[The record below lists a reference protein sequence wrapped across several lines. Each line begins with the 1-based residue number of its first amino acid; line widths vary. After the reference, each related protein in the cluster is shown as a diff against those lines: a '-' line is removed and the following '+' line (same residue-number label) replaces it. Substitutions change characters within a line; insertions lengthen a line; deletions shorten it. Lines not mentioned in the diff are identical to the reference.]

1 VSAKTGG
8 LNKGCSSKN
17 EPCLSKDWV
26 SDITNN
32 IIKLIL
38 FIQSKS
44 YAALMNISKNKK
56 ALHNGINSNHTPM
69 MQQYLGIKQDHPN
82 DLVFYRM
89 GDFYEMFYEDAKQAS
104 ELLDISLT
112 SRGQSAGQP
121 IPMCGIPYHAAEGYI
136 AKIVNA
142 GRAVAVAEQIGDPA
156 TSKGP
161 VDRKVVRVVTP
172 GTLTDEALM
181 DANRDH
187 LLTAVCKLQETY
199 GIASLDMSSGRF
211 AVVEAHTSDQ
221 LQTQLQRLRPAEL
234 LFDETS
240 DLINHIQEWPCRRPQ
255 ASWNFAYDTAQRLL
269 CSQFNTRDL
278 SGFGCDTMH
287 AAIGAAGCLLNYAK
301 ETQRGDLPHLRNLQ
315 VELPQDTLILDGPS
329 RKNLEIDHNI
339 QGGQQFTLA
348 AVLDTTATPMGG
360 RLLRRWLNNP
370 LRNIEVLELRQ
381 DFISQTLNCDGS
393 EDLQQSLKPIGDM
406 ERILS
411 RVALRSA
418 RPRDLSRLCASLGAL
433 PGIQTLLAAIE
444 STKAASLATNIGE
457 FPALVNLLTEAIVDN
472 PPVVI
477 RDGGVIA
484 QGYDEELDELRGL
497 SQNAGQ
503 FLLDLET
510 QERAR
515 TGLSTLKVGYN
526 RVHGYY
532 IEISRLQSGQAP
544 TEYVRRQTLKNAE
557 RFITPELK
565 IFEDKALSSKSR
577 SLAREKA
584 LYEALVEDLATHL
597 PQLQGASDGISELDV
612 LCCLAERAVCLDL
625 HRPHL
630 KPEAGIDITQGR
642 HLVVEQLIS
651 DPFVAND
658 TSLSAS
664 SSMMMITGPNMGG
677 KSTYMRQVAL
687 IVIMAQIGSYVPALE
702 ASVGIVDRVF
712 TRMGSSD
719 DLAGGRSTFMVEMT
733 ETANILNNSTAKS
746 LVLMDEVGRGTSTF
760 DGLSLA
766 WSCALTL
773 ARDISALTLFA
784 THYFEMTQLA
794 DQLSQ
799 VNNVHLDAT
808 EHQDNIIFMH
818 KVLPG
823 PASKSYGLQ
832 VAKLAGVPYQVIN
845 EARQKLQH
853 LEQTESLSAAKEPVS
868 QPQQSDLFSGL
879 AHPIEALLES
889 NKADDL
895 TPRQALDLIYQ
906 MQHLRNS

>member
-1 VSAKTGG
+1 MVVTSQ
-8 LNKGCSSKN
+8 
-17 EPCLSKDWV
+17 
-26 SDITNN
+26 
-32 IIKLIL
+32 
-38 FIQSKS
+38 F
-44 YAALMNISKNKK
+44 
-56 ALHNGINSNHTPM
+56 SNHTPM

-89 GDFYEMFYEDAKQAS
+89 GDFYEMFYDDAKDAS
-104 ELLDISLT
+104 QLLDISLT

-142 GRAVAVAEQIGDPA
+142 GRSVAVAEQIGDPA

-187 LLTAVCKLQETY
+187 LLTAVCQLHNTY

-211 AVVEAHTSDQ
+211 TLVEANTADQ
-221 LQTQLQRLRPAEL
+221 LKTQLQRLRPAEL
-234 LFDETS
+234 LFEETS
-240 DLINHIQEWPCRRPQ
+240 NVIDHIQEWACRRSQP
-255 ASWNFAYDTAQRLL
+255 SWNFTYDTAQRLL

-278 SGFGCDTMH
+278 SGFGCDSMM
-287 AAIGAAGCLLNYAK
+287 AAVCAAGCLLNYAK
-301 ETQRGDLPHLRNLQ
+301 ESQKGDLPHLRNLQ
-315 VELPQDTLILDGPS
+315 VDLPQDTLILDGPS

-339 QGGQQFTLA
+339 QGGEQFTLA
-348 AVLDTTATPMGG
+348 SALDTTATPMGG

-370 LRNIEVLELRQ
+370 LRDIKVLEQRQ
-381 DFISQTLNCDGS
+381 DFITQAIASDNP
-393 EDLQQSLKPIGDM
+393 EELQQCLKPIGDM

-411 RVALRSA
+411 RIALRSA
-418 RPRDLSRLCASLGAL
+418 RPRDLSRLCVSLNAL
-433 PGIQTLLAAIE
+433 PSIQTLLQPLE
-444 STKAASLATNIGE
+444 SSTARSLATNISE
-457 FPALVNLLTEAIVDN
+457 FPSIVDLLTRAIVDN
-472 PPVVI
+472 PPVII

-484 QGYDEELDELRGL
+484 EGYDTELDELRGL

-510 QERAR
+510 QERER

-565 IFEDKALSSKSR
+565 AFEDKALSSKSR

-584 LYEALVEDLATHL
+584 LYETLIEDLATHL
-597 PQLQGASDGISELDV
+597 PELQSSSDGICEFDV
-612 LCCLAERAVCLDL
+612 LTCLAERALYL
-625 HRPHL
+625 NLRQPSL
-630 KPEAGIDITQGR
+630 TTEPGINITQGR
-642 HLVVEQLIS
+642 HLVVEQLITN
-651 DPFVAND
+651 PFVAND
-658 TSLSAS
+658 TNLSTNA
-664 SSMMMITGPNMGG
+664 SMMMITGPNMGG

-702 ASVGIVDRVF
+702 AKIGIVDRVF

-733 ETANILNNSTAKS
+733 ETANILNNASAKS

-766 WSCALTL
+766 WSCALNL
-773 ARDISALTLFA
+773 ARDIGALTLFA

-794 DQLSQ
+794 DQLHQ
-799 VNNVHLDAT
+799 VENVHLDAT
-808 EHQDNIIFMH
+808 EHDDNIIFMH

-823 PASKSYGLQ
+823 PASQSYGLQ
-832 VAKLAGVPYQVIN
+832 VAKLAGVPRQVIS
-845 EARQKLQH
+845 EARKKLRH
-853 LEQTESLSAAKEPVS
+853 LEQNETLSTPKKAAETPI
-868 QPQQSDLFSGL
+868 QSDLFSRL
-879 AHPIEALLES
+879 SHPIESLLED
-889 NKADDL
+889 NKADEL

-906 MQHLRNS
+906 MQQLLHS

>member
-1 VSAKTGG
+1 MVATSQ
-8 LNKGCSSKN
+8 
-17 EPCLSKDWV
+17 
-26 SDITNN
+26 
-32 IIKLIL
+32 
-38 FIQSKS
+38 F
-44 YAALMNISKNKK
+44 
-56 ALHNGINSNHTPM
+56 SNHTPM
-69 MQQYLGIKQDHPN
+69 MQQYLGIKRDHPN

-89 GDFYEMFYEDAKQAS
+89 GDFYEMFYEDAKDAS

-121 IPMCGIPYHAAEGYI
+121 LPMCGIPYHAAEGYI

-142 GRAVAVAEQIGDPA
+142 GRSVAVAEQIGDPA

-181 DANRDH
+181 DSNRDH
-187 LLTAVCKLQETY
+187 LLTAVYQLDETY
-199 GIASLDMSSGRF
+199 GIATLDMSSGRF
-211 AVVEAHTSDQ
+211 AVVEADTAEQ

-234 LFDETS
+234 LFDEAS

-278 SGFGCDTMH
+278 SGFGCDAMK
-287 AAIGAAGCLLNYAK
+287 AAICAAGCLLNYAK
-301 ETQRGDLPHLRNLQ
+301 ETQKGDLPHLRNLQ

-339 QGGQQFTLA
+339 QGGEQFTLA
-348 AVLDTTATPMGG
+348 AALDTTATPMGG

-370 LRNIEVLELRQ
+370 LRNIAILEQRQ
-381 DFISQTLNCDGS
+381 HFITQVIACDNS
-393 EDLQQSLKPIGDM
+393 EDLQQCLKPIGDM

-411 RVALRSA
+411 RIALRSA
-418 RPRDLSRLCASLGAL
+418 RPRDLSRLCSSLNAL
-433 PGIQTLLAAIE
+433 PSIQTLLVSLE
-444 STKAASLATNIGE
+444 STKARSLATDISE
-457 FPALVNLLTEAIVDN
+457 FPSIVNLLVKAIVEN
-472 PPVVI
+472 PPVII

-484 QGYDEELDELRGL
+484 EGYDKELDELRGL

-510 QERAR
+510 QERER

-565 IFEDKALSSKSR
+565 AFEDKALSSKSR

-584 LYEALVEDLATHL
+584 LYEALIEDLATHL
-597 PQLQGASDGISELDV
+597 PQLQGASDGISQLDV
-612 LCCLAERAVCLDL
+612 LCCLAERALCLDL
-625 HRPHL
+625 KLPSL
-630 KPEAGIDITQGR
+630 KSEAGISITQGR
-642 HLVVEQLIS
+642 HLVVEQLIT

-658 TSLSAS
+658 TNLSTNA
-664 SSMMMITGPNMGG
+664 SMMMITGPNMGG

-687 IVIMAQIGSYVPALE
+687 IVIMAQIGSYVPALS
-702 ASVGIVDRVF
+702 ATIGIVDRVF

-733 ETANILNNSTAKS
+733 ETANILNNASAKS

-766 WSCALTL
+766 WSCALNL
-773 ARDISALTLFA
+773 ARDIGALTLFA

-794 DQLSQ
+794 DQLPQ
-799 VNNVHLDAT
+799 VDNVHLEAT
-808 EHQDNIIFMH
+808 EHDDNIIFMH

-823 PASKSYGLQ
+823 PASQSYGLQ
-832 VAKLAGVPYQVIN
+832 VAKLAGVPHKVIS
-845 EARQKLQH
+845 EARKKLQY
-853 LEQTESLSAAKEPVS
+853 LERNEGTSTTNTPLAAPL
-868 QPQQSDLFSGL
+868 QSDLFSSV
-879 AHPIEALLES
+879 AHPIELLLENS
-889 NKADDL
+889 KADEL

-906 MQHLRNS
+906 MQQLLHS

>member
-1 VSAKTGG
+1 
-8 LNKGCSSKN
+8 
-17 EPCLSKDWV
+17 
-26 SDITNN
+26 
-32 IIKLIL
+32 
-38 FIQSKS
+38 
-44 YAALMNISKNKK
+44 MNISKNEKTIN
-56 ALHNGINSNHTPM
+56 NGINSNHTPM
-69 MQQYLGIKQDHPN
+69 MQQYLGIKHDHPH

-112 SRGQSAGQP
+112 TRGQSAGQP

-136 AKIVNA
+136 AKIVNS
-142 GRAVAVAEQIGDPA
+142 GRAVAVAEQVGDPT

-181 DANRDH
+181 QANQDH
-187 LLTAVCKLQETY
+187 LLVATFKLQDIY

-211 AVVEAHTSDQ
+211 AVTEANTADE

-234 LFDETS
+234 LFDES
-240 DLINHIQEWPCRRPQ
+240 SEIIDHIQEWPCRRPQ
-255 ASWNFAYDTAQRLL
+255 ASWNFTYDTALRIL
-269 CSQFNTRDL
+269 SHQFNTRDL
-278 SGFGCDTMH
+278 SGFGCETMH
-287 AAIGAAGCLLNYAK
+287 AAICAAGCLLNYAK

-315 VELPQDTLILDGPS
+315 IELPQDTLILDGPS
-329 RKNLEIDHNI
+329 RKNLEIDLNI
-339 QGGQQFTLA
+339 QGGEQFTLA
-348 AVLDTTATPMGG
+348 AALDTTATPMGG

-370 LRNIEVLELRQ
+370 LRNIEVLEQRQ
-381 DFISQTLNCDGS
+381 DFICQMLTSDKT
-393 EDLQQSLKPIGDM
+393 EDLQLGLKPIGDM
-406 ERILS
+406 ERILA
-411 RVALRSA
+411 RIALRSA
-418 RPRDLSRLCASLGAL
+418 RPRDLSRLCASLRAL
-433 PGIQTLLAAIE
+433 PHIQVSLSPLE
-444 STKAASLATNIGE
+444 SKRAQSLANDISE
-457 FPALVNLLTEAIVDN
+457 FPATVDLLMRAIVDN
-472 PPVVI
+472 PPVII

-484 QGYDEELDELRGL
+484 KGYDEELDQLRGL

-510 QERAR
+510 QERER

-532 IEISRLQSGQAP
+532 IEISRLQSAQAP
-544 TEYVRRQTLKNAE
+544 SEYVRRQTLKNAE

-565 IFEDKALSSKSR
+565 SFEDRALSSKSR

-584 LYEALVEDLATHL
+584 LYEDLIEDLAT
-597 PQLQGASDGISELDV
+597 QLQQLQQASDGVSELDV
-612 LCCLAERAVCLDL
+612 LCCLAERAMCLDL
-625 HRPHL
+625 NRPSL
-630 KPEAGIDITQGR
+630 KLEPGIDIRQGR

-658 TSLSAS
+658 TRLCAT

-687 IVIMAQIGSYVPALE
+687 IVIMAQIGAYVPALE
-702 ASVGIVDRVF
+702 ASIGIVDRVF

-733 ETANILNNSTAKS
+733 ETANILNNASAQS

-766 WSCALTL
+766 WSCALNL
-773 ARDISALTLFA
+773 ARDIGALTLFA
-784 THYFEMTQLA
+784 THYFEMTQLSE
-794 DQLSQ
+794 QLAQ
-799 VNNVHLDAT
+799 VENVHLDAT
-808 EHQDNIIFMH
+808 EHDDNIIFMH

-832 VAKLAGVPYQVIN
+832 VAKLAGVPHQVID
-845 EARQKLQH
+845 EARQKLNY
-853 LEQTESLSAAKEPVS
+853 LEQSEHKQTSAIAKNTLLET
-868 QPQQSDLFSGL
+868 PQQSDLFSHL

-889 NKADDL
+889 HKADEL
-895 TPRQALDLIYQ
+895 TPRQALELIYQ

>member
-1 VSAKTGG
+1 
-8 LNKGCSSKN
+8 
-17 EPCLSKDWV
+17 
-26 SDITNN
+26 
-32 IIKLIL
+32 
-38 FIQSKS
+38 
-44 YAALMNISKNKK
+44 MNISKNEKTIN
-56 ALHNGINSNHTPM
+56 NGINSNHTPM
-69 MQQYLGIKQDHPN
+69 MQQYLKIKHDHPH

-112 SRGQSAGQP
+112 TRGQSAGQP

-142 GRAVAVAEQIGDPA
+142 GRAVAVAEQVGDPA

-181 DANRDH
+181 QANQDH
-187 LLTAVCKLQETY
+187 LLVATFKLQDIY

-211 AVVEAHTSDQ
+211 AVTEANTADE

-234 LFDETS
+234 LYDES
-240 DLINHIQEWPCRRPQ
+240 SEIIDHIQEWPCRRPQ
-255 ASWNFAYDTAQRLL
+255 VSWNFTYDTALRIL
-269 CSQFNTRDL
+269 SHQFNTRDL
-278 SGFGCDTMH
+278 SGFGCETMH
-287 AAIGAAGCLLNYAK
+287 AAICAAGCLLNYAK

-315 VELPQDTLILDGPS
+315 IELPQDTLILDGPS
-329 RKNLEIDHNI
+329 RKNLEIDLNI
-339 QGGQQFTLA
+339 QGGEQYTLA
-348 AVLDTTATPMGG
+348 AALDTTATPMGG

-370 LRNIEVLELRQ
+370 LRNIEVLEQRQ
-381 DFISQTLNCDGS
+381 DFICQTLTSDKT
-393 EDLQQSLKPIGDM
+393 EDLQLGLKPIGDM
-406 ERILS
+406 ERILA
-411 RVALRSA
+411 RIALRSA
-418 RPRDLSRLCASLGAL
+418 RPRDLSRLCASLRAL
-433 PGIQTLLAAIE
+433 PHIQVSLTALE
-444 STKAASLATNIGE
+444 SKRAQSLAHDISE
-457 FPALVNLLTEAIVDN
+457 FPATVDLLMRAIVDN
-472 PPVVI
+472 PPVII

-484 QGYDEELDELRGL
+484 KGYDEELDQLRGL

-510 QERAR
+510 KERER

-532 IEISRLQSGQAP
+532 IEISRLQSAQAP
-544 TEYVRRQTLKNAE
+544 SEYVRRQTLKNAE

-565 IFEDKALSSKSR
+565 SFEDRALSSKSR

-584 LYEALVEDLATHL
+584 LYEDLIEDLAT
-597 PQLQGASDGISELDV
+597 QLQQLQQASDGVSELDV
-612 LCCLAERAVCLDL
+612 LCCLAERAMCLDL
-625 HRPHL
+625 NRPSL
-630 KPEAGIDITQGR
+630 KLEPGIDIRQGR

-651 DPFVAND
+651 VPFVAND
-658 TSLSAS
+658 TSLCAT

-687 IVIMAQIGSYVPALE
+687 IVIMAQIGAYVPALE
-702 ASVGIVDRVF
+702 ASIGIVDRVF

-733 ETANILNNSTAKS
+733 ETANILNNASAKS

-766 WSCALTL
+766 WSCALNL
-773 ARDISALTLFA
+773 ARDIGALTLFA
-784 THYFEMTQLA
+784 THYFEMTQLSE
-794 DQLSQ
+794 QLAQ
-799 VNNVHLDAT
+799 VENVHLDAT
-808 EHQDNIIFMH
+808 EHDDNIIFMH

-832 VAKLAGVPYQVIN
+832 VAKLAGVPHQVID
-845 EARQKLQH
+845 EARQKLNY
-853 LEQTESLSAAKEPVS
+853 LEQSEQKQTSAIAKNTLLET
-868 QPQQSDLFSGL
+868 PQQSDLFSHL
-879 AHPIEALLES
+879 SHPIEALLES
-889 NKADDL
+889 HKADEL
-895 TPRQALDLIYQ
+895 TPRQALELIYQ
-906 MQHLRNS
+906 MQHLRNR

>member
-1 VSAKTGG
+1 MVATSQ
-8 LNKGCSSKN
+8 
-17 EPCLSKDWV
+17 
-26 SDITNN
+26 
-32 IIKLIL
+32 
-38 FIQSKS
+38 F
-44 YAALMNISKNKK
+44 
-56 ALHNGINSNHTPM
+56 SNHTPM
-69 MQQYLGIKQDHPN
+69 MQQYLGIKRDYPN

-89 GDFYEMFYEDAKQAS
+89 GDFYEMFYEDAKDAS

-121 IPMCGIPYHAAEGYI
+121 LPMCGIPYHAAEGYI

-142 GRAVAVAEQIGDPA
+142 GRSVAVAEQIGDPT

-181 DANRDH
+181 DSNRDH
-187 LLTAVCKLQETY
+187 LLTAVYQLDKTY
-199 GIASLDMSSGRF
+199 GIATLDMSSGRF
-211 AVVEAHTSDQ
+211 AVVEADTAEQ

-234 LFDETS
+234 LFDEAS
-240 DLINHIQEWPCRRPQ
+240 ELISHIQEWPCRRPQ

-278 SGFGCDTMH
+278 SGFGCDAMK
-287 AAIGAAGCLLNYAK
+287 AAICAAGCLLNYAK
-301 ETQRGDLPHLRNLQ
+301 ETQKGDLPHLRNLQ

-339 QGGQQFTLA
+339 QGGEQFTLA
-348 AVLDTTATPMGG
+348 AALDTTATPMGG

-370 LRNIEVLELRQ
+370 LRNIETLEQRQ
-381 DFISQTLNCDGS
+381 NFITQVIARDNS
-393 EDLQQSLKPIGDM
+393 EDLQLCLKPIGDM

-411 RVALRSA
+411 RVALKSA
-418 RPRDLSRLCASLGAL
+418 RPRDLSRLCSSLNAL
-433 PGIQTLLAAIE
+433 PSIQTVLVSLDSA
-444 STKAASLATNIGE
+444 KARSLATDISE
-457 FPALVNLLTEAIVDN
+457 FPSIVNLLGKAIVEN

-484 QGYDEELDELRGL
+484 EGYDEELDELRGL

-510 QERAR
+510 QERER

-565 IFEDKALSSKSR
+565 AFEDKALSSKSR

-584 LYEALVEDLATHL
+584 LYEALIEELATHL
-597 PQLQGASDGISELDV
+597 PQLQGASDGISQLDV
-612 LCCLAERAVCLDL
+612 LCCLAERALSLDL
-625 HRPHL
+625 RLPSL
-630 KPEAGIDITQGR
+630 KSAPGISITQGR
-642 HLVVEQLIS
+642 HLVVEQLIT

-658 TSLSAS
+658 TNLSTNA
-664 SSMMMITGPNMGG
+664 SMMMITGPNMGG

-687 IVIMAQIGSYVPALE
+687 IVIMAQIGSYVPALN
-702 ASVGIVDRVF
+702 ATIGIVDRVF

-733 ETANILNNSTAKS
+733 ETANILNNASAKS

-766 WSCALTL
+766 WSCALNL
-773 ARDISALTLFA
+773 ARDIGALTLFA

-799 VNNVHLDAT
+799 VENVHLEAT
-808 EHQDNIIFMH
+808 EHDDNIIFMH

-823 PASKSYGLQ
+823 PASQSYGLQ
-832 VAKLAGVPYQVIN
+832 VAKLAGVPHKVIS
-845 EARQKLQH
+845 EARKKLQH
-853 LEQTESLSAAKEPVS
+853 LERNEGTSTANTPPTTPL
-868 QPQQSDLFSGL
+868 QSDLFSSV
-879 AHPIEALLES
+879 AHPIELLLED
-889 NKADDL
+889 NKADEL

-906 MQHLRNS
+906 MQQLLHS

>member
-1 VSAKTGG
+1 
-8 LNKGCSSKN
+8 
-17 EPCLSKDWV
+17 
-26 SDITNN
+26 
-32 IIKLIL
+32 
-38 FIQSKS
+38 
-44 YAALMNISKNKK
+44 MNISKNEKTIN
-56 ALHNGINSNHTPM
+56 NGINSNHTPM
-69 MQQYLGIKQDHPN
+69 MQQYLGIKHDHPH

-142 GRAVAVAEQIGDPA
+142 GRAVAVAEQVGDPA

-181 DANRDH
+181 QANQDH
-187 LLTAVCKLQETY
+187 LLVATFKLQDIY

-211 AVVEAHTSDQ
+211 AVTEANTADE

-234 LFDETS
+234 LFDES
-240 DLINHIQEWPCRRPQ
+240 SEIIDHIQEWPCRRPQ
-255 ASWNFAYDTAQRLL
+255 ASWNFTYDTALRIL
-269 CSQFNTRDL
+269 SHQFNTHDL
-278 SGFGCDTMH
+278 SGFGCETMH
-287 AAIGAAGCLLNYAK
+287 AAICAAGCLLNYAK

-315 VELPQDTLILDGPS
+315 IELPQDTLILDGPS
-329 RKNLEIDHNI
+329 RKNLEIDLNI
-339 QGGQQFTLA
+339 QGGEQFTLA
-348 AVLDTTATPMGG
+348 AALDTTATPMGG

-370 LRNIEVLELRQ
+370 LRNIEVLEQRQ
-381 DFISQTLNCDGS
+381 DFICQMLTSDKT
-393 EDLQQSLKPIGDM
+393 EDLQQGLKPIGDM
-406 ERILS
+406 ERILA
-411 RVALRSA
+411 RIALRSA
-418 RPRDLSRLCASLGAL
+418 RPRDLSRLCASLRAL
-433 PGIQTLLAAIE
+433 PHIQVSLSPLE
-444 STKAASLATNIGE
+444 SKRAQSLANDISE
-457 FPALVNLLTEAIVDN
+457 FPATVDLLMRAIVDN
-472 PPVVI
+472 PPVII

-484 QGYDEELDELRGL
+484 KGYDEELDQLRGL

-510 QERAR
+510 QERER
-515 TGLSTLKVGYN
+515 TGLSTLKVGFN

-532 IEISRLQSGQAP
+532 IEISRLQSAQAP
-544 TEYVRRQTLKNAE
+544 SEYVRRQTLKNAE

-565 IFEDKALSSKSR
+565 SFEDRALSSKSR

-584 LYEALVEDLATHL
+584 LYEDLIEDLAT
-597 PQLQGASDGISELDV
+597 QLQQLQQASDGVSELDV
-612 LCCLAERAVCLDL
+612 LCCLAERAMCLDL
-625 HRPHL
+625 NRPSL
-630 KPEAGIDITQGR
+630 KLEPGIDIRQGR

-658 TSLSAS
+658 TSLCAT

-677 KSTYMRQVAL
+677 KSTYMRQIAL
-687 IVIMAQIGSYVPALE
+687 IVIMAQIGAYVPALE
-702 ASVGIVDRVF
+702 ASIGIVDRVF

-733 ETANILNNSTAKS
+733 ETANILNNASAKS

-766 WSCALTL
+766 WSCALNL
-773 ARDISALTLFA
+773 ARDIGALTLFA
-784 THYFEMTQLA
+784 THYFEMTQLSE
-794 DQLSQ
+794 QLAQ
-799 VNNVHLDAT
+799 VENVHLDAT
-808 EHQDNIIFMH
+808 EHDDNIIFMH

-832 VAKLAGVPYQVIN
+832 VAKLAGVPHQVID
-845 EARQKLQH
+845 EARQKLNY
-853 LEQTESLSAAKEPVS
+853 LEQSEHKETSTIAKKMLLET
-868 QPQQSDLFSGL
+868 PQQSDLFSHL

-889 NKADDL
+889 HKADEL
-895 TPRQALDLIYQ
+895 TPRQALELIYQ

>member
-1 VSAKTGG
+1 
-8 LNKGCSSKN
+8 
-17 EPCLSKDWV
+17 
-26 SDITNN
+26 
-32 IIKLIL
+32 
-38 FIQSKS
+38 
-44 YAALMNISKNKK
+44 
-56 ALHNGINSNHTPM
+56 M
-69 MQQYLGIKQDHPN
+69 MQQYLGIKHDHPH

-112 SRGQSAGQP
+112 TRGQSAGQP

-142 GRAVAVAEQIGDPA
+142 GRAVAVAEQVGDPA

-181 DANRDH
+181 QANQDH
-187 LLTAVCKLQETY
+187 LLVATFKLQDIY

-211 AVVEAHTSDQ
+211 AVTEANTADE

-234 LFDETS
+234 LFDES
-240 DLINHIQEWPCRRPQ
+240 SEIIDHIQEWPCRRPQ
-255 ASWNFAYDTAQRLL
+255 ASWNFTYDTALRIL
-269 CSQFNTRDL
+269 SHQFNTRDL
-278 SGFGCDTMH
+278 SGFGCETMH
-287 AAIGAAGCLLNYAK
+287 AAICAAGCLLNYAK

-315 VELPQDTLILDGPS
+315 IELPQDTLILDGPS
-329 RKNLEIDHNI
+329 RKNLEIDLNI
-339 QGGQQFTLA
+339 QGGEQFTLA
-348 AVLDTTATPMGG
+348 AALDTTATPMGG

-370 LRNIEVLELRQ
+370 LRNIEVLEQRQ
-381 DFISQTLNCDGS
+381 DFICQMLTSDKT
-393 EDLQQSLKPIGDM
+393 EDLQLGLKPIGDM
-406 ERILS
+406 ERILA
-411 RVALRSA
+411 RIALRSA
-418 RPRDLSRLCASLGAL
+418 RPRDLSRLCASLRAL
-433 PGIQTLLAAIE
+433 PHIQVSLSPLE
-444 STKAASLATNIGE
+444 SKRAQSLANDISE
-457 FPALVNLLTEAIVDN
+457 FPATVDLLMRAIVDN
-472 PPVVI
+472 PPVII

-484 QGYDEELDELRGL
+484 KGYDEELDQLRGL

-510 QERAR
+510 QERER

-532 IEISRLQSGQAP
+532 IEISRLQSAQAP
-544 TEYVRRQTLKNAE
+544 SEYVRRQTLKNAE

-565 IFEDKALSSKSR
+565 SFEDRALSSKSR

-584 LYEALVEDLATHL
+584 LYEDLIEDLAT
-597 PQLQGASDGISELDV
+597 QLQQLQQASDGVSELDV
-612 LCCLAERAVCLDL
+612 LCCLAERAMCLDL
-625 HRPHL
+625 NRPSL
-630 KPEAGIDITQGR
+630 KLEPGIDIKQGR

-658 TSLSAS
+658 TSLCAT

-687 IVIMAQIGSYVPALE
+687 IVIMAQIGAYVPALE
-702 ASVGIVDRVF
+702 ASIGIVDRVF

-733 ETANILNNSTAKS
+733 ETANILNNASAQS

-766 WSCALTL
+766 WSCALNL
-773 ARDISALTLFA
+773 ARDIGALTLFA
-784 THYFEMTQLA
+784 THYFEMTQLSE
-794 DQLSQ
+794 QLAQ
-799 VNNVHLDAT
+799 VENVHLDAT
-808 EHQDNIIFMH
+808 EHDDNIIFMH

-832 VAKLAGVPYQVIN
+832 VAKLAGVPHQVID
-845 EARQKLQH
+845 EARQKLNY
-853 LEQTESLSAAKEPVS
+853 LEQSEHKQTSAIAKNTLLET
-868 QPQQSDLFSGL
+868 PQQSDLFSHL

-889 NKADDL
+889 HKADEL
-895 TPRQALDLIYQ
+895 TPRQALELIYQ

>member
-1 VSAKTGG
+1 MVVTST
-8 LNKGCSSKN
+8 
-17 EPCLSKDWV
+17 
-26 SDITNN
+26 I
-32 IIKLIL
+32 
-38 FIQSKS
+38 
-44 YAALMNISKNKK
+44 
-56 ALHNGINSNHTPM
+56 SNHTPM
-69 MQQYLGIKQDHPN
+69 MQQYLGIKSDHPN

-89 GDFYEMFYEDAKQAS
+89 GDFYEMFYDDAKEAS
-104 ELLDISLT
+104 QLLDISLT

-142 GRAVAVAEQIGDPA
+142 GRSVAVAEQIGDPA

-172 GTLTDEALM
+172 GTVTDEALM

-187 LLTAVCKLQETY
+187 LLTAVCQLDDTF

-211 AVVEAHTSDQ
+211 TLVEANTVDQ

-234 LFDETS
+234 LFEETS
-240 DLINHIQEWPCRRPQ
+240 HVIDHIQEWACRRSQP
-255 ASWNFAYDTAQRLL
+255 SWNFIFDTAQRLL
-269 CSQFNTRDL
+269 CNQFNTRDL
-278 SGFGCDTMH
+278 SGFGCDGMK
-287 AAIGAAGCLLNYAK
+287 AAICAAGCLLNYAK
-301 ETQRGDLPHLRNLQ
+301 ESQKGDLPHLRNLQ
-315 VELPQDTLILDGPS
+315 VELPQNTLILDGPS

-339 QGGQQFTLA
+339 NGGEQYTLA

-370 LRNIEVLELRQ
+370 LRDISILEQRQ
-381 DFISQTLNCDGS
+381 DFISHAIASENP
-393 EDLQQSLKPIGDM
+393 EDLQRSLKPIGDM

-411 RVALRSA
+411 RIALRSA
-418 RPRDLSRLCASLGAL
+418 RPRDLSRLCVSLTAL
-433 PGIQTLLAAIE
+433 PNIQTLLQSLEAV
-444 STKAASLATNIGE
+444 KARSLAKNISE
-457 FPALVNLLTEAIVDN
+457 FASIVDLLMAAIVDN

-484 QGYDEELDELRGL
+484 EGYDTELDELRGL

-503 FLLDLET
+503 FLLDLEI
-510 QERAR
+510 QERER

-565 IFEDKALSSKSR
+565 AFEDKALSSKSR

-584 LYEALVEDLATHL
+584 LYEALVEELAKHL
-597 PQLQGASDGISELDV
+597 PQLQCSSDGICELDV
-612 LCCLAERAVCLDL
+612 LCCLAERALCLNL
-625 HRPHL
+625 NQPSL
-630 KPEAGIDITQGR
+630 KAEPGISITQGR
-642 HLVVEQLIS
+642 HLVVEQLITN
-651 DPFVAND
+651 PFVAND
-658 TSLSAS
+658 THLSNTK
-664 SSMMMITGPNMGG
+664 SMMMITGPNMGG

-702 ASVGIVDRVF
+702 AKIGIVDRVF

-733 ETANILNNSTAKS
+733 ETANILNNASAKS

-766 WSCALTL
+766 WSCALNL
-773 ARDISALTLFA
+773 ARDIGALTLFA
-784 THYFEMTQLA
+784 THYFEMTQLS
-794 DQLSQ
+794 DQLNQ
-799 VNNVHLDAT
+799 VKNVHLDAT
-808 EHQDNIIFMH
+808 EHDDNIIFMH

-823 PASKSYGLQ
+823 PASQSYGLQ
-832 VAKLAGVPYQVIN
+832 VAKLAGVPHQVIS
-845 EARQKLQH
+845 EARQKLH
-853 LEQTESLSAAKEPVS
+853 YLEKNDSLNIPKNPLEKPIQTE
-868 QPQQSDLFSGL
+868 LFSQL
-879 AHPIEALLES
+879 AHPIESLLEA
-889 NKADDL
+889 NKADEL

-906 MQHLRNS
+906 MHQLLRS

>member
-1 VSAKTGG
+1 
-8 LNKGCSSKN
+8 
-17 EPCLSKDWV
+17 
-26 SDITNN
+26 
-32 IIKLIL
+32 
-38 FIQSKS
+38 
-44 YAALMNISKNKK
+44 MNISKNEKTIN
-56 ALHNGINSNHTPM
+56 NGINSNHTPM
-69 MQQYLGIKQDHPN
+69 MQQYLGIKHDHPH

-112 SRGQSAGQP
+112 TRGQSAGQP

-142 GRAVAVAEQIGDPA
+142 GRAVAVAEQVGDPA

-181 DANRDH
+181 QANQDH
-187 LLTAVCKLQETY
+187 LLVATFKLQDIY

-211 AVVEAHTSDQ
+211 AVTEANTADE

-234 LFDETS
+234 LFDES
-240 DLINHIQEWPCRRPQ
+240 SEIIDHIQEWPCRRPQ
-255 ASWNFAYDTAQRLL
+255 ASWNFTYDTALRIL
-269 CSQFNTRDL
+269 SHQFNTRDL
-278 SGFGCDTMH
+278 SGFGCETMH
-287 AAIGAAGCLLNYAK
+287 AAICAAGCLLNYAK

-315 VELPQDTLILDGPS
+315 IELPQDTLILDGPS
-329 RKNLEIDHNI
+329 RKNLEIDLNI
-339 QGGQQFTLA
+339 QGGEQFTLA
-348 AVLDTTATPMGG
+348 AALDTTATPMGG

-370 LRNIEVLELRQ
+370 LRNIEVLEQRQ
-381 DFISQTLNCDGS
+381 DFICQMLTSDKT
-393 EDLQQSLKPIGDM
+393 EDLQLGLKPIGDM
-406 ERILS
+406 ERILA
-411 RVALRSA
+411 RIALRSA
-418 RPRDLSRLCASLGAL
+418 RPRDLSRLCASLRAL
-433 PGIQTLLAAIE
+433 PHIQVSLSPLE
-444 STKAASLATNIGE
+444 SKRAQSLANDISE
-457 FPALVNLLTEAIVDN
+457 FPATVDLLMRAIVDN
-472 PPVVI
+472 PPVII

-484 QGYDEELDELRGL
+484 KGYDEELDQLRGL

-510 QERAR
+510 QERER

-532 IEISRLQSGQAP
+532 IEISRLQSAQAP
-544 TEYVRRQTLKNAE
+544 SEYVRRQTLKNAE

-565 IFEDKALSSKSR
+565 SFEDRALSSKSR

-584 LYEALVEDLATHL
+584 LYEDLIEDLAT
-597 PQLQGASDGISELDV
+597 QLQQLQQASDGVSELDV
-612 LCCLAERAVCLDL
+612 LCCLAERAMCLDL
-625 HRPHL
+625 NRPSL
-630 KPEAGIDITQGR
+630 KLEPGIDIRQGR

-658 TSLSAS
+658 TRLCAT

-687 IVIMAQIGSYVPALE
+687 IVIMAQIGAYVPALE
-702 ASVGIVDRVF
+702 ASIGIVDRVF

-733 ETANILNNSTAKS
+733 ETANILNNASAKS

-766 WSCALTL
+766 WSCALNL
-773 ARDISALTLFA
+773 ARDIGALTLFA
-784 THYFEMTQLA
+784 THYFEMTQLSE
-794 DQLSQ
+794 QLAQ
-799 VNNVHLDAT
+799 VENVHLDAT
-808 EHQDNIIFMH
+808 EHDDNIIFMH

-832 VAKLAGVPYQVIN
+832 VAKLAGVPHQVID
-845 EARQKLQH
+845 EARQKLNY
-853 LEQTESLSAAKEPVS
+853 LEQSEHRKTSEVVKKTLLET
-868 QPQQSDLFSGL
+868 PQQSDLFSNL
-879 AHPIEALLES
+879 AHPIEALLDGH
-889 NKADDL
+889 KADEL
-895 TPRQALDLIYQ
+895 TPRQALELIYQ
-906 MQHLRNS
+906 MQHLRNR

>member
-1 VSAKTGG
+1 
-8 LNKGCSSKN
+8 
-17 EPCLSKDWV
+17 
-26 SDITNN
+26 
-32 IIKLIL
+32 
-38 FIQSKS
+38 
-44 YAALMNISKNKK
+44 MNISKNEKTIN
-56 ALHNGINSNHTPM
+56 NGINSNHTPM
-69 MQQYLGIKQDHPN
+69 MQQYLGIKHDHPH

-112 SRGQSAGQP
+112 TRGQSAGQP

-142 GRAVAVAEQIGDPA
+142 GRAVAVAEQVGDPT

-181 DANRDH
+181 QANQDH
-187 LLTAVCKLQETY
+187 LLVATFKLQDIY

-211 AVVEAHTSDQ
+211 AVTEANTADE

-234 LFDETS
+234 LFDES
-240 DLINHIQEWPCRRPQ
+240 SEIIDHIQEWPCRRPQ
-255 ASWNFAYDTAQRLL
+255 ASWNFTYDTALRIL
-269 CSQFNTRDL
+269 SHQFNTRDL
-278 SGFGCDTMH
+278 SGFGCETMH
-287 AAIGAAGCLLNYAK
+287 AAICAAGCLLNYAK

-315 VELPQDTLILDGPS
+315 IELPQDTLILDGPS
-329 RKNLEIDHNI
+329 RKNLEIDLNI
-339 QGGQQFTLA
+339 QGGEQFTLA
-348 AVLDTTATPMGG
+348 AALDTTATPMGG

-370 LRNIEVLELRQ
+370 LRNIEVLEQRQ
-381 DFISQTLNCDGS
+381 DFICQMLTSDKT
-393 EDLQQSLKPIGDM
+393 EDLQLGLKPIGDM
-406 ERILS
+406 ERILA
-411 RVALRSA
+411 RIALRSA
-418 RPRDLSRLCASLGAL
+418 RPRDLSRLCASLRAL
-433 PGIQTLLAAIE
+433 PHIQVSLSPLE
-444 STKAASLATNIGE
+444 SKRAQSLANDISE
-457 FPALVNLLTEAIVDN
+457 FPATVDLLMRAIVDN
-472 PPVVI
+472 PPVII

-484 QGYDEELDELRGL
+484 KGYDEELDQLRGL

-510 QERAR
+510 QERER

-532 IEISRLQSGQAP
+532 IEISRLQSAQAP
-544 TEYVRRQTLKNAE
+544 SEYVRRQTLKNAE

-565 IFEDKALSSKSR
+565 SFEDRALSSKSR

-584 LYEALVEDLATHL
+584 LYEDLIEDLAT
-597 PQLQGASDGISELDV
+597 QLQQLQQASDGVSELDV
-612 LCCLAERAVCLDL
+612 LCCLAERAMCLDL
-625 HRPHL
+625 NRPSL
-630 KPEAGIDITQGR
+630 KLEPGIDIRQGR

-658 TSLSAS
+658 TRLCAT

-687 IVIMAQIGSYVPALE
+687 IVIMAQIGAYVPALE
-702 ASVGIVDRVF
+702 ASIGIVDRVF

-733 ETANILNNSTAKS
+733 ETANILNNASAKS

-766 WSCALTL
+766 WSCALNL
-773 ARDISALTLFA
+773 ARDIGALTLFA
-784 THYFEMTQLA
+784 THYFEMTQLSE
-794 DQLSQ
+794 QLAQ
-799 VNNVHLDAT
+799 VENVHLDAT
-808 EHQDNIIFMH
+808 EHDDNIIFMH

-832 VAKLAGVPYQVIN
+832 VAKLAGVPHQVID
-845 EARQKLQH
+845 EARQKLNY
-853 LEQTESLSAAKEPVS
+853 LEQSEHKQTSAIAKNTLLET
-868 QPQQSDLFSGL
+868 PQQSDLFSHL

-889 NKADDL
+889 HKADEL
-895 TPRQALDLIYQ
+895 TPRQALELIYQ

>member
-1 VSAKTGG
+1 MVVTSQ
-8 LNKGCSSKN
+8 
-17 EPCLSKDWV
+17 
-26 SDITNN
+26 
-32 IIKLIL
+32 
-38 FIQSKS
+38 F
-44 YAALMNISKNKK
+44 
-56 ALHNGINSNHTPM
+56 SNHTPM

-89 GDFYEMFYEDAKQAS
+89 GDFYEMFYDDAKDAS
-104 ELLDISLT
+104 QLLDISLT
-112 SRGQSAGQP
+112 SRGQSGGQP
-121 IPMCGIPYHAAEGYI
+121 VPMCGIPYHAAEGYI

-142 GRAVAVAEQIGDPA
+142 GRSVAVAEQIGDPA

-187 LLTAVCKLQETY
+187 LLTAVCQLHETY

-211 AVVEAHTSDQ
+211 TLVEADTADQ

-234 LFDETS
+234 LFEETS
-240 DLINHIQEWPCRRPQ
+240 NVIDHIQEWACRRSQP
-255 ASWNFAYDTAQRLL
+255 SWNFAYDTAQRLL

-278 SGFGCDTMH
+278 SGFGCDAMK
-287 AAIGAAGCLLNYAK
+287 AAVCAAGCLLNYAK
-301 ETQRGDLPHLRNLQ
+301 DSQKGDLPHLRNLQ

-339 QGGQQFTLA
+339 QGGEQFTLA
-348 AVLDTTATPMGG
+348 SALDTTATPMGG

-370 LRNIEVLELRQ
+370 LRDIKVLEQRQ
-381 DFISQTLNCDGS
+381 KFITQAIASDNP
-393 EDLQQSLKPIGDM
+393 EELQQCLKPIGDM

-411 RVALRSA
+411 RIALRSA
-418 RPRDLSRLCASLGAL
+418 RPRDLSRLCVSLNAL
-433 PGIQTLLAAIE
+433 PEIQTVLRSLE
-444 STKAASLATNIGE
+444 STTARSLATSISE
-457 FPALVNLLTEAIVDN
+457 FPTIVDLLTRAIVDN
-472 PPVVI
+472 PPVII

-484 QGYDEELDELRGL
+484 EGYDTELDELRGL

-510 QERAR
+510 QERER

-565 IFEDKALSSKSR
+565 AFEDKALSSKSR

-584 LYEALVEDLATHL
+584 LYETLIEELATHL
-597 PQLQGASDGISELDV
+597 PELQSSSDGICEFDV
-612 LCCLAERAVCLDL
+612 LTCLAERALYL
-625 HRPHL
+625 NLRQPSL
-630 KPEAGIDITQGR
+630 TTEPGINITQGR
-642 HLVVEQLIS
+642 HLVVEQLITN
-651 DPFVAND
+651 PFVAND
-658 TSLSAS
+658 TNLSTNA
-664 SSMMMITGPNMGG
+664 SMMMITGPNMGG

-702 ASVGIVDRVF
+702 AKIGIVDRVF

-733 ETANILNNSTAKS
+733 ETANILNNASAKS

-766 WSCALTL
+766 WSCALNL
-773 ARDISALTLFA
+773 ARDIGALTLFA

-794 DQLSQ
+794 DQLHQ
-799 VNNVHLDAT
+799 VENVHLDAT
-808 EHQDNIIFMH
+808 EHDDNIIFMH

-823 PASKSYGLQ
+823 PASQSYGLQ
-832 VAKLAGVPYQVIN
+832 VAKLAGVPRQVIS
-845 EARQKLQH
+845 EARKKLRH
-853 LEQTESLSAAKEPVS
+853 LEQNETLSTPKKAAETPI
-868 QPQQSDLFSGL
+868 QSDLFSRL
-879 AHPIEALLES
+879 SHPIESLLED
-889 NKADDL
+889 NKADEL

-906 MQHLRNS
+906 MQQILHS

>member
-1 VSAKTGG
+1 MVATSQ
-8 LNKGCSSKN
+8 
-17 EPCLSKDWV
+17 
-26 SDITNN
+26 
-32 IIKLIL
+32 
-38 FIQSKS
+38 F
-44 YAALMNISKNKK
+44 
-56 ALHNGINSNHTPM
+56 SNHTPM
-69 MQQYLGIKQDHPN
+69 MQQYLGIKRDYPN

-89 GDFYEMFYEDAKQAS
+89 GDFYEMFYEDAKDAS

-121 IPMCGIPYHAAEGYI
+121 LPMCGIPYHAAEGYI

-142 GRAVAVAEQIGDPA
+142 GRSVAVAEQIGDPT

-181 DANRDH
+181 DSNRDH
-187 LLTAVCKLQETY
+187 LLTAVYQLDETY
-199 GIASLDMSSGRF
+199 GIATLDMSSGRF
-211 AVVEAHTSDQ
+211 AVVEVDTAEQ

-234 LFDETS
+234 LFDEAS
-240 DLINHIQEWPCRRPQ
+240 ELISHIQEWPCRRPQ

-278 SGFGCDTMH
+278 SGFGCDAMK
-287 AAIGAAGCLLNYAK
+287 AAICAAGCLLNYAK
-301 ETQRGDLPHLRNLQ
+301 ETQKGDLPHLRNLQ

-339 QGGQQFTLA
+339 QGGEQFTLA
-348 AVLDTTATPMGG
+348 AALDTTATPMGG
-360 RLLRRWLNNP
+360 RLWRRWLNNP
-370 LRNIEVLELRQ
+370 LRNIETLEQRQ
-381 DFISQTLNCDGS
+381 NFITQVIACDNS
-393 EDLQQSLKPIGDM
+393 EDLQLCLKPIGDM

-411 RVALRSA
+411 RVALKSA
-418 RPRDLSRLCASLGAL
+418 RPRDLSRLCSSLTAL
-433 PGIQTLLAAIE
+433 PSIQTVLVSLE
-444 STKAASLATNIGE
+444 SAKARSLATDISE
-457 FPALVNLLTEAIVDN
+457 FPSIVNLLVKAIVEN

-484 QGYDEELDELRGL
+484 EGYDEELDELRGL

-510 QERAR
+510 QERER

-565 IFEDKALSSKSR
+565 AFEDKALSSKSR

-584 LYEALVEDLATHL
+584 LYEALIEELATHL
-597 PQLQGASDGISELDV
+597 PQLQGASDGISQLDV
-612 LCCLAERAVCLDL
+612 LCCLAERALSLDL
-625 HRPHL
+625 RLPSL
-630 KPEAGIDITQGR
+630 KSAPGISITQGR
-642 HLVVEQLIS
+642 HLVVEQLIT

-658 TSLSAS
+658 TNLSTNA
-664 SSMMMITGPNMGG
+664 SMMMITGPNMGG

-687 IVIMAQIGSYVPALE
+687 IVIMAQIGSYVPALN
-702 ASVGIVDRVF
+702 ATIGIVDRVF

-733 ETANILNNSTAKS
+733 ETANILNNASAKS

-766 WSCALTL
+766 WSCALNL
-773 ARDISALTLFA
+773 ARDIGALTLFA

-794 DQLSQ
+794 DQLPQ
-799 VNNVHLDAT
+799 VENVHLEAT
-808 EHQDNIIFMH
+808 EHDDNIIFMH

-823 PASKSYGLQ
+823 PASQSYGLQ
-832 VAKLAGVPYQVIN
+832 VAKLAGVPHKVIS
-845 EARQKLQH
+845 EARKKLQH
-853 LEQTESLSAAKEPVS
+853 LERNEGTSTANTLPTT
-868 QPQQSDLFSGL
+868 PLQSDLFSSV
-879 AHPIEALLES
+879 AHPIELLLED
-889 NKADDL
+889 NKADEL

-906 MQHLRNS
+906 MQQLLHS

>member
-1 VSAKTGG
+1 
-8 LNKGCSSKN
+8 
-17 EPCLSKDWV
+17 
-26 SDITNN
+26 
-32 IIKLIL
+32 
-38 FIQSKS
+38 
-44 YAALMNISKNKK
+44 MNISKNEKTIN
-56 ALHNGINSNHTPM
+56 NGINSNHTPM
-69 MQQYLGIKQDHPN
+69 MQQYLGIKHDHPH

-112 SRGQSAGQP
+112 TRGQSAGQP

-142 GRAVAVAEQIGDPA
+142 GRAVAVAEQVGDPA

-181 DANRDH
+181 QANQDH
-187 LLTAVCKLQETY
+187 LLVATFKLQDIY

-211 AVVEAHTSDQ
+211 AVTEANTADE

-234 LFDETS
+234 LFDES
-240 DLINHIQEWPCRRPQ
+240 SEIIDHIQEWPCRRPQ
-255 ASWNFAYDTAQRLL
+255 ASWNFTYDTALRIL
-269 CSQFNTRDL
+269 SHQFNTRDL
-278 SGFGCDTMH
+278 SGFGCETMH
-287 AAIGAAGCLLNYAK
+287 AAICAAGCLLNYAK

-315 VELPQDTLILDGPS
+315 IELPQDTLILDGPS
-329 RKNLEIDHNI
+329 RKNLEIDLNI
-339 QGGQQFTLA
+339 QGGEQFTLA
-348 AVLDTTATPMGG
+348 AALDTTATPMGG

-370 LRNIEVLELRQ
+370 LRNIEVLEQRQ
-381 DFISQTLNCDGS
+381 DFICQMLTSDKT
-393 EDLQQSLKPIGDM
+393 EDLQLGLKPIGDM
-406 ERILS
+406 ERILA
-411 RVALRSA
+411 RIALRSA
-418 RPRDLSRLCASLGAL
+418 RPRDLSRLCASLRAL
-433 PGIQTLLAAIE
+433 PHIQVSLSPLE
-444 STKAASLATNIGE
+444 SKRAQSLANDISE
-457 FPALVNLLTEAIVDN
+457 FPATVDLLMRAIVDN
-472 PPVVI
+472 PPVII

-484 QGYDEELDELRGL
+484 KGYDEELDQLRGL

-510 QERAR
+510 QERER

-532 IEISRLQSGQAP
+532 IEISRLQSAQAP
-544 TEYVRRQTLKNAE
+544 SEYVRRQTLKNAE

-565 IFEDKALSSKSR
+565 SFEDRALSSKSR

-584 LYEALVEDLATHL
+584 LYEDLIEDLAT
-597 PQLQGASDGISELDV
+597 QLQQLQQASDGVSELDV
-612 LCCLAERAVCLDL
+612 LCCLAERAMCLDL
-625 HRPHL
+625 NRPSL
-630 KPEAGIDITQGR
+630 KLEPGIDIRQGR

-658 TSLSAS
+658 TRLCAT

-687 IVIMAQIGSYVPALE
+687 IVIMAQIGAYVPALE
-702 ASVGIVDRVF
+702 ASIGIVDRVF

-733 ETANILNNSTAKS
+733 ETANILNNASAQS

-766 WSCALTL
+766 WSCALNL
-773 ARDISALTLFA
+773 ARDIGALTLFA
-784 THYFEMTQLA
+784 THYFEMTQLSE
-794 DQLSQ
+794 QLAQ
-799 VNNVHLDAT
+799 VENVHLDAT
-808 EHQDNIIFMH
+808 EHDDNIIFMH

-832 VAKLAGVPYQVIN
+832 VAKLAGVPHQVID
-845 EARQKLQH
+845 EARQKLNY
-853 LEQTESLSAAKEPVS
+853 LEQSEHKQTSAIAKNTLLET
-868 QPQQSDLFSGL
+868 PQQSDLFSHL

-889 NKADDL
+889 HKADEL
-895 TPRQALDLIYQ
+895 TPRQALELIYQ

>member
-1 VSAKTGG
+1 
-8 LNKGCSSKN
+8 
-17 EPCLSKDWV
+17 
-26 SDITNN
+26 
-32 IIKLIL
+32 
-38 FIQSKS
+38 
-44 YAALMNISKNKK
+44 MNISNKNKELK
-56 ALHNGINSNHTPM
+56 NGINSNHTPM
-69 MQQYLGIKQDHPN
+69 MQQYLDIKHDHPH

-112 SRGQSAGQP
+112 TRGQSAGQP

-142 GRAVAVAEQIGDPA
+142 GRAVAVAEQVGDPA

-181 DANRDH
+181 QANQDH
-187 LLTAVCKLQETY
+187 LLVATFKLQDIY

-211 AVVEAHTSDQ
+211 AVTEANTADE

-234 LFDETS
+234 LFDES
-240 DLINHIQEWPCRRPQ
+240 SEIIDHIQEWPCRRPQ
-255 ASWNFAYDTAQRLL
+255 ASWNFTYDTALRIL
-269 CSQFNTRDL
+269 SHQFNTRDL
-278 SGFGCDTMH
+278 SGFGCETMH
-287 AAIGAAGCLLNYAK
+287 AAICAAGCLLNYAK

-315 VELPQDTLILDGPS
+315 IELPQDTLILDGPS
-329 RKNLEIDHNI
+329 RKNLEIDLNI
-339 QGGQQFTLA
+339 QGGEQFTLA
-348 AVLDTTATPMGG
+348 AALDTTATPMGG

-370 LRNIEVLELRQ
+370 LRNIEVLEQRQ
-381 DFISQTLNCDGS
+381 DFICQMLTSDKT
-393 EDLQQSLKPIGDM
+393 EDLQLGLKPIGDM
-406 ERILS
+406 ERILA
-411 RVALRSA
+411 RIALRSA
-418 RPRDLSRLCASLGAL
+418 RPRDLSRLCASLRAL
-433 PGIQTLLAAIE
+433 PHIQVSLSPLE
-444 STKAASLATNIGE
+444 SKRAQSLANDISE
-457 FPALVNLLTEAIVDN
+457 FPATVDLLMRAIVDN
-472 PPVVI
+472 PPVII

-484 QGYDEELDELRGL
+484 KGYDEELDQLRGL

-510 QERAR
+510 QERER

-532 IEISRLQSGQAP
+532 IEISRLQSAQAP
-544 TEYVRRQTLKNAE
+544 SEYVRRQTLKNAE

-565 IFEDKALSSKSR
+565 SFEDRALSSKSR

-584 LYEALVEDLATHL
+584 LYEDLIEDLAT
-597 PQLQGASDGISELDV
+597 QLQQLQQASDGVSELDV
-612 LCCLAERAVCLDL
+612 LCCLAERAMCLDL
-625 HRPHL
+625 NRPSL
-630 KPEAGIDITQGR
+630 KLEPGIDIRQGR

-658 TSLSAS
+658 TRLCAT

-677 KSTYMRQVAL
+677 KSTYMRQIAL
-687 IVIMAQIGSYVPALE
+687 IVIMAQIGAYVPALE
-702 ASVGIVDRVF
+702 ASIGIVDRVF

-733 ETANILNNSTAKS
+733 ETANILNNASAQS

-766 WSCALTL
+766 WSCALNL
-773 ARDISALTLFA
+773 ARDIGALTLFA
-784 THYFEMTQLA
+784 THYFEMTQLSE
-794 DQLSQ
+794 QLAQ
-799 VNNVHLDAT
+799 VENVHLDAT
-808 EHQDNIIFMH
+808 EHDDNIIFMH

-832 VAKLAGVPYQVIN
+832 VAKLAGVPHQVID
-845 EARQKLQH
+845 EARQKLNY
-853 LEQTESLSAAKEPVS
+853 LEQSEHKQTSAIAKNTLLET
-868 QPQQSDLFSGL
+868 PQQSDLFSHL

-889 NKADDL
+889 HKADEL
-895 TPRQALDLIYQ
+895 TPRQALELIYQ

>member
-1 VSAKTGG
+1 
-8 LNKGCSSKN
+8 
-17 EPCLSKDWV
+17 
-26 SDITNN
+26 
-32 IIKLIL
+32 
-38 FIQSKS
+38 
-44 YAALMNISKNKK
+44 MNISKNEKTIN
-56 ALHNGINSNHTPM
+56 NGINSNHTPM
-69 MQQYLGIKQDHPN
+69 MQQYLGIKHDHPH

-142 GRAVAVAEQIGDPA
+142 GRAVAVAEQVGDPA

-181 DANRDH
+181 QANQDH
-187 LLTAVCKLQETY
+187 LLVATFKLQDIY

-211 AVVEAHTSDQ
+211 AVTEANTADE

-234 LFDETS
+234 LFDES
-240 DLINHIQEWPCRRPQ
+240 SEIIDHIQEWPCRRPQ
-255 ASWNFAYDTAQRLL
+255 ASWNFTYDTALRIL
-269 CSQFNTRDL
+269 SHQFNTRDL
-278 SGFGCDTMH
+278 SGFGCETMH
-287 AAIGAAGCLLNYAK
+287 AAICAAGCLLNYAK

-315 VELPQDTLILDGPS
+315 IELPQDTLILDGPS
-329 RKNLEIDHNI
+329 RKNLEIDLNI
-339 QGGQQFTLA
+339 QGGEQFTLA
-348 AVLDTTATPMGG
+348 AALDTTATPMGG

-370 LRNIEVLELRQ
+370 LRNIEVLEQRQ
-381 DFISQTLNCDGS
+381 DFICQMLTSDKT
-393 EDLQQSLKPIGDM
+393 EDLQQGLKPIGDM
-406 ERILS
+406 ERILA
-411 RVALRSA
+411 RIALRSA
-418 RPRDLSRLCASLGAL
+418 RPRDLSRLCASLRAL
-433 PGIQTLLAAIE
+433 PHIQVSLSPLE
-444 STKAASLATNIGE
+444 SKRAQSLAHDISE
-457 FPALVNLLTEAIVDN
+457 FPATVDLLMRAIVDN
-472 PPVVI
+472 PPVII

-484 QGYDEELDELRGL
+484 KGYDEELDRLRGL

-510 QERAR
+510 QERER

-532 IEISRLQSGQAP
+532 IEISRLQSAQAP
-544 TEYVRRQTLKNAE
+544 SEYVRRQTLKNAE

-565 IFEDKALSSKSR
+565 SFEDRALSSKSR

-584 LYEALVEDLATHL
+584 LYEDLIEDLAT
-597 PQLQGASDGISELDV
+597 QLQQLQQASDGVSELDV
-612 LCCLAERAVCLDL
+612 LCCLAERAMCLDL
-625 HRPHL
+625 NRPSL
-630 KPEAGIDITQGR
+630 KLEPGIDIRQGR

-651 DPFVAND
+651 VPFVAND
-658 TSLSAS
+658 TSLCAT

-677 KSTYMRQVAL
+677 KSTYMRQIAL
-687 IVIMAQIGSYVPALE
+687 IVIMAQIGAYVPALE
-702 ASVGIVDRVF
+702 ASIGIVDRVF

-719 DLAGGRSTFMVEMT
+719 DLVGGRSTFMVEMT
-733 ETANILNNSTAKS
+733 ETANILNNASAKS

-766 WSCALTL
+766 WSCALNL
-773 ARDISALTLFA
+773 ARDIGALTLFA
-784 THYFEMTQLA
+784 THYFEMTQLSE
-794 DQLSQ
+794 QLAQ
-799 VNNVHLDAT
+799 VENVHLDAT
-808 EHQDNIIFMH
+808 EHDDNIIFMH

-832 VAKLAGVPYQVIN
+832 VAKLAGVPHQVID
-845 EARQKLQH
+845 EARQKLNY
-853 LEQTESLSAAKEPVS
+853 LEQSEHKQTSAIAKNTLLET
-868 QPQQSDLFSGL
+868 PQQSDLFSHL

-889 NKADDL
+889 HKADEL
-895 TPRQALDLIYQ
+895 TPRQALELIYQ

>member
-1 VSAKTGG
+1 
-8 LNKGCSSKN
+8 
-17 EPCLSKDWV
+17 
-26 SDITNN
+26 
-32 IIKLIL
+32 
-38 FIQSKS
+38 
-44 YAALMNISKNKK
+44 MNISNKNK
-56 ALHNGINSNHTPM
+56 ALDKGINSTHTPM

-89 GDFYEMFYEDAKQAS
+89 GDFYEMFYDDAKDAS
-104 ELLDISLT
+104 QLLDISLT
-112 SRGQSAGQP
+112 SRGQSGGQP
-121 IPMCGIPYHAAEGYI
+121 VPMCGIPYHAAEGYI

-142 GRAVAVAEQIGDPA
+142 GRSVAVAEQIGDPA

-187 LLTAVCKLQETY
+187 LLTAVCQLHETY

-211 AVVEAHTSDQ
+211 TLVEADTADQ

-234 LFDETS
+234 LFEETS
-240 DLINHIQEWPCRRPQ
+240 NVIDHIQEWACRRSQP
-255 ASWNFAYDTAQRLL
+255 SWNFAYDTAQRLL

-278 SGFGCDTMH
+278 SGFGCDAMK
-287 AAIGAAGCLLNYAK
+287 AAVCAAGCLLNYAK
-301 ETQRGDLPHLRNLQ
+301 DSQKGDLPHLRNLQ

-339 QGGQQFTLA
+339 QGGEQFTLA
-348 AVLDTTATPMGG
+348 SALDTTATPMGG

-370 LRNIEVLELRQ
+370 LRDIKVLEQRQ
-381 DFISQTLNCDGS
+381 KFITQAIASDNP
-393 EDLQQSLKPIGDM
+393 EELQQCLKPIGDM

-411 RVALRSA
+411 RIALRSA
-418 RPRDLSRLCASLGAL
+418 RPRDLSRLCVSLNAL
-433 PGIQTLLAAIE
+433 PEIQTVLRSLE
-444 STKAASLATNIGE
+444 STTARSLATSISE
-457 FPALVNLLTEAIVDN
+457 FPTIVDLLTRAIVDN
-472 PPVVI
+472 PPVII

-484 QGYDEELDELRGL
+484 EGYDTELDELRGL

-510 QERAR
+510 QERER

-565 IFEDKALSSKSR
+565 AFEDKALSSKSR

-584 LYEALVEDLATHL
+584 LYETLIEDLATHL
-597 PQLQGASDGISELDV
+597 PELQSSSDGICEFDV
-612 LCCLAERAVCLDL
+612 LTCLAERALYL
-625 HRPHL
+625 NLRQPSL
-630 KPEAGIDITQGR
+630 TTEPGINITQGR
-642 HLVVEQLIS
+642 HLVVEQLITN
-651 DPFVAND
+651 PFVAND
-658 TSLSAS
+658 TNLSTNA
-664 SSMMMITGPNMGG
+664 SMMMITGPNMGG

-702 ASVGIVDRVF
+702 AKIGIVDRVF

-733 ETANILNNSTAKS
+733 ETANILNNASAKS

-766 WSCALTL
+766 WSCALNL
-773 ARDISALTLFA
+773 ARDIGALTLFA

-794 DQLSQ
+794 DQLHQ
-799 VNNVHLDAT
+799 VENVHLDAT
-808 EHQDNIIFMH
+808 EHDDNIIFMH

-823 PASKSYGLQ
+823 PASQSYGLQ
-832 VAKLAGVPYQVIN
+832 VAKLAGVPRQVIS
-845 EARQKLQH
+845 EARKKLRH
-853 LEQTESLSAAKEPVS
+853 LEQNETLSTPKKAAETPI
-868 QPQQSDLFSGL
+868 QSDLFSRL
-879 AHPIEALLES
+879 SHPIESLLED
-889 NKADDL
+889 NKADEL

-906 MQHLRNS
+906 MQQLLHS

>member
-1 VSAKTGG
+1 
-8 LNKGCSSKN
+8 
-17 EPCLSKDWV
+17 
-26 SDITNN
+26 
-32 IIKLIL
+32 
-38 FIQSKS
+38 
-44 YAALMNISKNKK
+44 MNISNKNKELK
-56 ALHNGINSNHTPM
+56 NGINPNHTPM
-69 MQQYLGIKQDHPN
+69 MQQYLGIKHDHPH

-112 SRGQSAGQP
+112 TRGQSAGQP

-142 GRAVAVAEQIGDPA
+142 GRAVAVAEQVGDPA

-181 DANRDH
+181 QANQDH
-187 LLTAVCKLQETY
+187 LLVATFKLQDIY

-211 AVVEAHTSDQ
+211 AVTEANTADE

-234 LFDETS
+234 LFDES
-240 DLINHIQEWPCRRPQ
+240 SEIIDHIQEWPCRRPQ
-255 ASWNFAYDTAQRLL
+255 ASWNFTYDTALRIL
-269 CSQFNTRDL
+269 SHQFNTRDL
-278 SGFGCDTMH
+278 SGFGCETMH
-287 AAIGAAGCLLNYAK
+287 AAICAAGCLLNYAK

-315 VELPQDTLILDGPS
+315 IELPQDTLILDGPS
-329 RKNLEIDHNI
+329 RKNLEIDLNI
-339 QGGQQFTLA
+339 QGGEQFTLA
-348 AVLDTTATPMGG
+348 AALDTTATPMGG

-370 LRNIEVLELRQ
+370 LRNIEVLEQRQ
-381 DFISQTLNCDGS
+381 DFICQMLTSDKT
-393 EDLQQSLKPIGDM
+393 EDLQLGLKPIGDM
-406 ERILS
+406 ERILA
-411 RVALRSA
+411 RIALRSA
-418 RPRDLSRLCASLGAL
+418 RPRDLSRLCASLRAL
-433 PGIQTLLAAIE
+433 PHIQVSLSPLE
-444 STKAASLATNIGE
+444 SKRAQSLANDISE
-457 FPALVNLLTEAIVDN
+457 FPATVDLLMRAIVDN
-472 PPVVI
+472 PPVII

-484 QGYDEELDELRGL
+484 KGYDEELDQLRGL

-510 QERAR
+510 QERER

-532 IEISRLQSGQAP
+532 IEISRLQSAQAP
-544 TEYVRRQTLKNAE
+544 SEYVRRQTLKNAE

-565 IFEDKALSSKSR
+565 SFEDRALSSKSR

-584 LYEALVEDLATHL
+584 LYEDLIEDLAT
-597 PQLQGASDGISELDV
+597 QLQQLQQASDGVSELDV
-612 LCCLAERAVCLDL
+612 LCCLAERAMCLDL
-625 HRPHL
+625 NRPSL
-630 KPEAGIDITQGR
+630 KLEPGIDIRQGR

-658 TSLSAS
+658 TRLCAT

-687 IVIMAQIGSYVPALE
+687 IVIMAQIGAYVPALE
-702 ASVGIVDRVF
+702 ASIGIVDRVF

-733 ETANILNNSTAKS
+733 ETANILNNASAQS

-766 WSCALTL
+766 WSCALNL
-773 ARDISALTLFA
+773 ARDIGALTLFA
-784 THYFEMTQLA
+784 THYFEMTQLSE
-794 DQLSQ
+794 QLAQ
-799 VNNVHLDAT
+799 VENVHLDAT
-808 EHQDNIIFMH
+808 EHDDNIIFMH

-832 VAKLAGVPYQVIN
+832 VAKLAGVPHQVID
-845 EARQKLQH
+845 EARQKLNY
-853 LEQTESLSAAKEPVS
+853 LEQSEHKQTSAIAKNTLLET
-868 QPQQSDLFSGL
+868 PQQSDLFSHL

-889 NKADDL
+889 HKADEL
-895 TPRQALDLIYQ
+895 TPRQALELIYQ

>member
-1 VSAKTGG
+1 
-8 LNKGCSSKN
+8 
-17 EPCLSKDWV
+17 
-26 SDITNN
+26 
-32 IIKLIL
+32 
-38 FIQSKS
+38 
-44 YAALMNISKNKK
+44 MNISNKNKE
-56 ALHNGINSNHTPM
+56 LNNGINSNHTPM
-69 MQQYLGIKQDHPN
+69 MQQYLGIKHDHPH

-112 SRGQSAGQP
+112 TRGQSAGQP

-142 GRAVAVAEQIGDPA
+142 GRAVAVAEQVGDPA

-181 DANRDH
+181 QANQDH
-187 LLTAVCKLQETY
+187 LLVATFKLQDIY

-211 AVVEAHTSDQ
+211 AVTEANTADE

-234 LFDETS
+234 LFDES
-240 DLINHIQEWPCRRPQ
+240 SEIIDHIQEWPCRRPQ
-255 ASWNFAYDTAQRLL
+255 ASWNFTYDTALRIL
-269 CSQFNTRDL
+269 SHQFNTRDL
-278 SGFGCDTMH
+278 SGFGCETMH
-287 AAIGAAGCLLNYAK
+287 AAICAAGCLLNYAK

-315 VELPQDTLILDGPS
+315 IELPQDTLILDGPS
-329 RKNLEIDHNI
+329 RKNLEIDLNI
-339 QGGQQFTLA
+339 QGGEQFTLA
-348 AVLDTTATPMGG
+348 AALDTTATPMGG

-370 LRNIEVLELRQ
+370 LRNIEVLEQRQ
-381 DFISQTLNCDGS
+381 DFICQMLTSDKT
-393 EDLQQSLKPIGDM
+393 EDLQLGLKPIGDM
-406 ERILS
+406 ERILA
-411 RVALRSA
+411 RIALRSA
-418 RPRDLSRLCASLGAL
+418 RPRDLSRLCASLRAL
-433 PGIQTLLAAIE
+433 PHIQVSLSPLE
-444 STKAASLATNIGE
+444 SKRAQSLANDISE
-457 FPALVNLLTEAIVDN
+457 FPATVDLLMRAIVDN
-472 PPVVI
+472 PPVII

-484 QGYDEELDELRGL
+484 KGYDEELDQLRGL

-510 QERAR
+510 QERER

-532 IEISRLQSGQAP
+532 IEISRLQSAQAP
-544 TEYVRRQTLKNAE
+544 SEYVRRQTLKNAE

-565 IFEDKALSSKSR
+565 SFEDRALSSKSR

-584 LYEALVEDLATHL
+584 LYEDLIEDLAT
-597 PQLQGASDGISELDV
+597 QLQQLQQASDGVSELDV
-612 LCCLAERAVCLDL
+612 LCCLAERAMCLDL
-625 HRPHL
+625 NRPSL
-630 KPEAGIDITQGR
+630 KLEPGIDIRQGR

-658 TSLSAS
+658 TRLCAT

-687 IVIMAQIGSYVPALE
+687 IVIMAQIGAYVPALE
-702 ASVGIVDRVF
+702 ASIGIVDRVF

-733 ETANILNNSTAKS
+733 ETANILNNASAQS

-766 WSCALTL
+766 WSCALNL
-773 ARDISALTLFA
+773 ARDIGALTLFA
-784 THYFEMTQLA
+784 THYFEMTQLSE
-794 DQLSQ
+794 QLAQ
-799 VNNVHLDAT
+799 VENVHLDAT
-808 EHQDNIIFMH
+808 EHDDNIIFMH

-832 VAKLAGVPYQVIN
+832 VAKLAGVPHQVID
-845 EARQKLQH
+845 EARQKLNY
-853 LEQTESLSAAKEPVS
+853 LEQSEHKQTSAIAKNTLLET
-868 QPQQSDLFSGL
+868 PQQSDLFSHL

-889 NKADDL
+889 HKADEL
-895 TPRQALDLIYQ
+895 TPRQALELIYQ
-906 MQHLRNS
+906 IQHLRNS